1 MGQFELSQKAKE
13 GLERKRKERE
23 ATAEKRRND
32 ANAAVEAA
40 LESVDY
46 DETQLILHKLP
57 EDHGGLVILAKPTPE
72 YRASYQKRLQNAF
85 DREGKRA
92 GADPMA
98 IIASF
103 VENKKY
109 LLFPGLSELQEW
121 QKQYPDLYTT
131 IEDTARQQCSGDGA
145 GKG

>member
-1 MGQFELSQKAKE
+1 MADFQLSAKAKE
-13 GLERKRKERE
+13 LLELRRKERKALAEKRKEAGDTALDKAIIE
-23 ATAEKRRND
+23 AD
-32 ANAAVEAA
+32 G
-40 LESVDY
+40 

-57 EDHGGLVILAKPTPE
+57 EEHGGLVILMKPTPE
-72 YRASYQKRLQNAF
+72 YRASYQKRLQAAF
-85 DREGKRA
+85 DRDGKRS

-98 IIASF
+98 IITSF

-109 LLFPGLSELQEW
+109 LVHPPLDELQSW
-121 QKQYPDLYTT
+121 QQQYPDLYTT